1 MAGPGGGLL
10 SRRSY
15 CSLRIR
21 GGMDV
26 FVPPACSQGAS
37 MKMRFIIVVI
47 AIAAMPLS
55 AQAQKTGAAKVT
67 KADA

>member
-1 MAGPGGGLL
+1 
-10 SRRSY
+10 
-15 CSLRIR
+15 
-21 GGMDV
+21 
-26 FVPPACSQGAS
+26 